1 MNYFFPKRTKGLAS
15 TREEREQLL
24 RTVAATE
31 YTISGT
37 SSNLSVELFH
47 PTAEHQLQFPGKE
60 VQIVHSRIIFYDKNL
75 PFECVSHNSRELKS
89 LPLPFKLH
97 SRGYGFI
104 QFIRSTHNGIA

>member
-37 SSNLSVELFH
+37 RISEFSSSEFSSSEEQRGPGAQDWTFLDLF
-47 PTAEHQLQFPGKE
+47 
-60 VQIVHSRIIFYDKNL
+60 S
-75 PFECVSHNSRELKS
+75 
-89 LPLPFKLH
+89 
-97 SRGYGFI
+97 
-104 QFIRSTHNGIA
+104 

>member
-1 MNYFFPKRTKGLAS
+1 MNYSFPKKAKGLAS

-47 PTAEHQLQFPGKE
+47 PTAAGTTRT
-60 VQIVHSRIIFYDKNL
+60 VD
-75 PFECVSHNSRELKS
+75 C
-89 LPLPFKLH
+89 
-97 SRGYGFI
+97 
-104 QFIRSTHNGIA
+104 

>member
-24 RTVAATE
+24 RTVEATE

-47 PTAEHQLQFPGKE
+47 PTAAGTHGRSIAMLAEAFDHFYHSFDVQGLQDFAEGALIRPGLAG
-60 VQIVHSRIIFYDKNL
+60 R
-75 PFECVSHNSRELKS
+75 R
-89 LPLPFKLH
+89 PLRL
-97 SRGYGFI
+97 
-104 QFIRSTHNGIA
+104 